1 MDLLH
6 SLGGGGELGQGDLLE
21 LQGIPPG
28 LAELGE
34 HNGQGLPQA
43 HDLGLMVPH
52 ENVPQLLPGDAN
64 AHEAAQNVPVGEVCL
79 AGEGGGHRRQLL
91 LGHVVLRLLPV
102 GEKDTHGALGVLVA
116 PAEPM
121 LGVAAGVQQQLHA
134 GPQGGG
140 EKLGGAGDGPG
151 VAALHL
157 VQNPGQLGALLPVL
171 GEFV

>member
-1 MDLLH
+1 M
-6 SLGGGGELGQGDLLE
+6 GEIG
-21 LQGIPPG
+21 
-28 LAELGE
+28 
-34 HNGQGLPQA
+34 
-43 HDLGLMVPH
+43 
-52 ENVPQLLPGDAN
+52 
-64 AHEAAQNVPVGEVCL
+64 L

-102 GEKDTHGALGVLVA
+102 GEKDAHGALGVLVA
-116 PAEPM
+116 PTEPM

-151 VAALHL
+151 VGPLHL
-157 VQNPGQLGALLPVL
+157 VQDPGQLGALFPIL